1 MLLEDFIK
9 DLQNSYIERNIM
21 PQILEILEEHFS
33 QNNQNIQPS
42 VQETVWSNNEETP
55 LFKAGIE
62 YNVEK
67 NPYDEIMSN
76 PDMSME
82 EKTQKMKELTEQIQ
96 KRIERDYNL
105 RMAKILGGAGLQ
117 LASTFIPGTA
127 PIKGVAGLTKAI
139 APILGKRIA
148 PSVSKGILNGGL
160 AGFIEGVGRGMVQ
173 DENSLKTGI
182 QDSATGAISGGAL
195 SGGEA
200 KLKLMQ
206 QVKDSNAIY
215 KMRPE
220 WGIAYRKSSGD
231 PQKAIDTLLEKQNGF
246 VPNAAYKSGIGD
258 IDFVWGEHK
267 PAKNKNSQSQ
277 GTGIKH
283 IVESRF
289 EHGVNGTKFVQQI
302 PDIIDKGTVV
312 LDKAHPLNKNVATQ
326 DGMTAFQ
333 PNFWNRGLKGFQ
345 NRNIIKTGYPLD
357 EETIPQVESILNE
370 GIALN
375 KNSQYV
381 PYKPN
386 FKQKINDL
394 KNDFYYN
401 LLKFWKLR

>member
-1 MLLEDFIK
+1 
-9 DLQNSYIERNIM
+9 
-21 PQILEILEEHFS
+21 
-33 QNNQNIQPS
+33 
-42 VQETVWSNNEETP
+42 
-55 LFKAGIE
+55 
-62 YNVEK
+62 
-67 NPYDEIMSN
+67 
-76 PDMSME
+76 
-82 EKTQKMKELTEQIQ
+82 MKELTEQIQ

-220 WGIAYRKSSGD
+220 WGIAYRKLSGK
-231 PQKAIDTLLEKQNGF
+231 PEEAIHKLKEVRSGF
-246 VPNAAYKSGIGD
+246 VPSAEKKYGGID
-258 IDFVWGEHK
+258 YVWGKYTPPKNANKKGGGYGLEHIE
-267 PAKNKNSQSQ
+267 
-277 GTGIKH
+277 GRRYEDGD
-283 IVESRF
+283 
-289 EHGVNGTKFVQQI
+289 NGQEF
-302 PDIIDKGTVV
+302 
-312 LDKAHPLNKNVATQ
+312 LD
-326 DGMTAFQ
+326 
-333 PNFWNRGLKGFQ
+333 
-345 NRNIIKTGYPLD
+345 
-357 EETIPQVESILNE
+357 TIPNIF
-370 GIALN
+370 N
-375 KNSQYV
+375 KGKKYNKKGHPGRFYV
-381 PYKPN
+381 GTD
-386 FKQKINDL
+386 KQEAVVRT
-394 KNDFYYN
+394 DFN
-401 LLKFWKLR
+401 GKLRKWLDSAYFKNADK